1 VDRAVGTEGW
11 SCHHCVKGVCGWVEG
26 EVWGCVW
33 LMHLLVC
40 VCVGG
45 GREHHRFRWYSRCC
59 TVLLAEQNGSG
70 VLSSSNKGLLYI
82 VLCSQ
87 A

>member
-1 VDRAVGTEGW
+1 MCVADAFVG
-11 SCHHCVKGVCGWVEG
+11 
-26 EVWGCVW
+26 
-33 LMHLLVC
+33 VC
-40 VCVGG
+40 VCGGG
-45 GREHHRFRWYSRCC
+45 GREHYRFRWYSRCC

-70 VLSSSNKGLLYI
+70 VLSSPNKGLLYI